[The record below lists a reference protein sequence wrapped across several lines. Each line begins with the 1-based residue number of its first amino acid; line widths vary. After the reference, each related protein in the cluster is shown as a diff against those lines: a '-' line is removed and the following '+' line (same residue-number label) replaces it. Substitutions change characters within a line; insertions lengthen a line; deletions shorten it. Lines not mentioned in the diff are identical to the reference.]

1 MPRLVYLAAAQRDL
15 LAVLDYITRGSGNLA
30 VGRAFV
36 DRLQAHCEKLASL
49 PGTMGRARPELLPD
63 IRSSAYG
70 SYVIF
75 FRYRDNML
83 EIVKVLE
90 GHRDIEAV
98 FGNEPPSD

>member
-1 MPRLVYLAAAQRDL
+1 MPRLVYLAAAQRDP
-15 LAVLDYITRGSGNLA
+15 LAILDYIIRESGSLA
-30 VGRAFV
+30 VGGAFV

-75 FRYRDNML
+75 FRYRDEAL
-83 EIVKVLE
+83 EIVNVLE
-90 GHRDIEAV
+90 GHRDIESM
-98 FGNEPPSD
+98 FGQPPPD